1 MDALDNEEMLLVL
14 QQVLTKKRVLIVDR
28 YPPARDSLRLM
39 LSALGV
45 TAVHGAGNSA
55 EVIRQVSNN
64 RFDIILSDF
73 ILEDGRDGQ
82 QLLEELRHNRMIAL
96 STVYMIITGERSYTN
111 VVSLAELAP
120 DDYLIKPFTAEQL
133 QIRLIRAIY
142 KKHILHKVYQQ
153 IERGDLVEAIAAC
166 KRVEQQQPP
175 YMYDALRFEGE
186 LLHTLGRHEEAEIVY
201 RRVMEAKVVPWAKM
215 GLAQSLK
222 ERGNL
227 DEAEI
232 LAKEVTEEAPEYLSA
247 YDFLSS
253 VQEAQG
259 KLELAQQALQ
269 RAADISPNN
278 TVRQR
283 LVGDIAARNKDL
295 LTAEKAY
302 GKVLERHR
310 GSSLKSVDDFTN
322 LSRVLVERGD
332 VGASRKIVSELK
344 REWRGDKQAEM
355 ASLVM
360 ESLCLQQEGQIDKA
374 QQMVEQALTL
384 HQQIQDSASNSGKPA
399 LQRLS
404 VDLAHACL
412 VSGKEETAQKILRQ
426 VAAENNE
433 DLHIIEHITEVFRK
447 TGNEDAGKA
456 MLDQVG
462 AEIITLNNRGVMA
475 ARAGDL
481 EGAVELLIQAVE
493 QVPNLQF
500 LVNASKAIFTLIER
514 KGWDQELAERGLQ
527 YLRRAQAKDAR
538 SPKVASARE
547 LYAAV
552 AKKNGMPVNE
562 ALES

>member
-14 QQVLTKKRVLIVDR
+14 RQVLTKKRVLIVDR
-28 YPPARDSLRLM
+28 HPPARDSLRLM

-45 TAVHGAGNSA
+45 IAVHGAGNSA
-55 EVIRQVSNN
+55 EVIRQVNSH

-82 QLLEELRHNRMIAL
+82 QLLEELRHAQLIPL
-96 STVYMIITGERSYTN
+96 STVYMIITGERSYSN

-120 DDYLIKPFTAEQL
+120 DDYLIKPFNADQL
-133 QIRLIRAIY
+133 QVRLVRAIY
-142 KKHILHKVYQQ
+142 KKHVLRKIYEQ
-153 IERGDLVEAIAAC
+153 IERGDLLEAVAAC
-166 KRVEQQQPP
+166 KRVEQQQPA
-175 YMYDALRFEGE
+175 YLYDALRFEGE
-186 LLHTLGRHEEAEIVY
+186 LLHTLGRHEEAEAVY
-201 RRVMEAKVVPWAKM
+201 QRVLEAKVVPWAKM
-215 GLAQSLK
+215 GLAQAMK
-222 ERGNL
+222 ERGRL
-227 DEAEI
+227 DEAEQ
-232 LAKEVTEEAPEYLSA
+232 LARQVTEEAPDFLSA

-253 VQEAQG
+253 VHEAQG
-259 KLELAQQALQ
+259 NLELAQQALQ

-283 LVGDIAARNKDL
+283 LVGDIAARNNDL

-332 VGASRKIVSELK
+332 IDASRKVVADLK
-344 REWRGDKQAEM
+344 REWRGNKEAEM
-355 ASLVM
+355 AGMVM
-360 ESLCLQQEGQIDKA
+360 ESLCLHKEGQSEKA
-374 QQMVEQALTL
+374 QALVDQALTL
-384 HQQIQDSASNSGKPA
+384 HQQIKNAAAESGKPS
-399 LQRLS
+399 LQRLN

-412 VSGKEETAQKILRQ
+412 ASGKEETAQKILKQ

-433 DLHIIEHITEVFRK
+433 DQHLINHISEVFRK

-456 MLDQVG
+456 LLEEVG
-462 AEIITLNNRGVMA
+462 TEIITLNNRGVMA

-481 EGAVELLIQAVE
+481 EGAVDLLIQAAE

-500 LVNASKAIFTLIER
+500 LVNASKAIFSLLDR
-514 KGWDQELAERGLQ
+514 KGWNSELANRGLH
-527 YLRRAQAKDAR
+527 YLRRAEAKDRR

-547 LYAAV
+547 LYTTV
-552 AKKNGMPVNE
+552 AKKQGITINE
-562 ALES
+562 GAE